1 MKKELEHFYIG
12 DSYGGN
18 QDWFDT
24 FMMRKGGCAVE
35 TACDMSIYLAMH
47 KDVERVYPFSF
58 GKVTAV
64 TKENYVGFAYLME
77 PYLKPR
83 LSGIDSPELYIGGYN
98 RYLEMHSVENIDM
111 YIFRGDEPY
120 EEAVN
125 IVREQINAGYPI
137 PTLILNHRNKA
148 LRDYEWHWFL
158 INGYDESDDGFMVKA
173 VTYGSWRWIDLKDM
187 WDTGYSR
194 KGGFVIYEILKD
206 KKEEIGETVRVS
218 ELAEKNGYDNRIGTI
233 KDIVELTG
241 VPLLDAKEMADEYY
255 DNGTDRELKVNRSNK
270 KFGL

>member
-1 MKKELEHFYIG
+1 MKRELGHFMIG
-12 DSYGGN
+12 TSYGGN
-18 QDWFDT
+18 QEWFRT
-24 FMMRKGGCAVE
+24 YMMRLGGCGAE
-35 TACDMSIYLAMH
+35 TACDSSLYFAIH
-47 KDVERVYPFSF
+47 KGVEGIYPFDHTNLSRDD
-58 GKVTAV
+58 
-64 TKENYVGFAYLME
+64 YVEFAHVME
-77 PYLKPR
+77 KYLKPR
-83 LSGIDSPELYIGGYN
+83 MSGINRAEIYIEGYRN
-98 RYLEMHSVENIDM
+98 YLNDRAVTSISMDM
-111 YIFRGDEPY
+111 LDGNAPY
-120 EEAVN
+120 EAAEAA
-125 IVREQINAGYPI
+125 VRKQIDAGYPV
-137 PTLILNHRNKA
+137 PTLILNHRDKD
-148 LRDYEWHWFL
+148 LKDYEWHWFL

>member
-12 DSYGGN
+12 NSYGGN

-98 RYLEMHSVENIDM
+98 RYLEMHRVENIDM

-120 EEAVN
+120 EDAVS
-125 IVREQINAGYPI
+125 IVRERIDAGYH
-137 PTLILNHRNKA
+137 T
-148 LRDYEWHWFL
+148 
-158 INGYDESDDGFMVKA
+158 ESPKQGPA
-173 VTYGSWRWIDLKDM
+173 
-187 WDTGYSR
+187 
-194 KGGFVIYEILKD
+194 
-206 KKEEIGETVRVS
+206 
-218 ELAEKNGYDNRIGTI
+218 
-233 KDIVELTG
+233 
-241 VPLLDAKEMADEYY
+241 
-255 DNGTDRELKVNRSNK
+255 
-270 KFGL
+270 